1 MPGESHA
8 EQLKRIAEE
17 MKTLGDEKGW
27 IGFLAGL
34 NIGII
39 IIDIILAIAALLS
52 FFSSLV
58 DGPVGIALA
67 LLLAALAIITGLL
80 KTIACYLLAAE
91 LIVLVL
97 AIHLKPAL
105 NNDSLHIGML
115 LKDTAMAMC
124 AILIGNRK

>member
-67 LLLAALAIITGLL
+67 LLLAALAIIVLLLDLLVKWAKSHVEAANDAGFQRLQGELQRKQDSLL
-80 KTIACYLLAAE
+80 KEKAA
-91 LIVLVL
+91 LPPD
-97 AIHLKPAL
+97 AH
-105 NNDSLHIGML
+105 
-115 LKDTAMAMC
+115 
-124 AILIGNRK
+124 